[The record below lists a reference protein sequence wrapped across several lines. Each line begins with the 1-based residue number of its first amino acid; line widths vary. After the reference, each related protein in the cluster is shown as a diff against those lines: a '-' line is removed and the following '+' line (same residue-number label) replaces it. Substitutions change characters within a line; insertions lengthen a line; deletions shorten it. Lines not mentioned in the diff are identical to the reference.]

1 MARRRTPEER
11 RESSL
16 SSTRALIRLCS
27 YTDDDLRERIALRAT
42 TAAGYDKLAD
52 AFEAHRPYDVTAG
65 QKRSTSRSINRYRWD
80 AETYRQEAAL
90 FYEALKAREA
100 TK

>member
-16 SSTRALIRLCS
+16 SSTRALIRLCT
-27 YTDDDLRERIALRAT
+27 YTDDDLRERIAQNAT
-42 TAAGYDKLAD
+42 IAKSYDDLAV
-52 AFEAHRPYDVTAG
+52 AFEVRRPFDVTAG
-65 QKRSTSRSINRYRWD
+65 AKRSTSRSINRYRWD
-80 AETYRQEAAL
+80 AETYRQAATL